1 MIKKLK
7 PIISMLEPR
16 IVFDGA
22 AINTAIDVIDHSIL
36 DNTDKNISENIES
49 LEQKKEII
57 FINDDIENYKDLT
70 NELKNQDKEV
80 FIINSNKDGLTQVE
94 NIINF
99 IGSIDAIHIIAHGS
113 NSNINIG
120 NTNINQDNL
129 DYYKEQL
136 ESIGN
141 QLSKDT
147 DILLYGCNIA
157 ANEEQTNF
165 IENIAKITKS
175 DILSSDDITGINGD
189 WNLEYSIGS
198 IQTDSLIFS
207 NYNFNLSSEVV
218 PTANNDT
225 YNLNK
230 NTITSTDAISGL
242 LANDS
247 DDNNDT
253 FHIKVNGQELS
264 TDVNDPN
271 FSTTFSTANG
281 NITVNGDGSFSYT
294 PNNDYVGSDSFTYT
308 IIDNDG
314 ESNSATVNL
323 NIIVKEYEENDGPTK
338 LIGEDTTITIDA
350 DDYTNGYIDFE
361 IDDQSSTEV
370 LSFEKT
376 NTASTI
382 DGKVTVVGNS
392 VFVGDGTE
400 AISIGTIDSFY
411 NGEDGKK
418 LRVLLS
424 VGFSNGSFDNSEA
437 GWIIED
443 EPILLDGVYQ
453 IAGWPTPIDTTYPSQ
468 NSTNDE
474 LAEPRNGI
482 GHSIED
488 GALRL
493 NTGGATS
500 ASYGVIRGAYVY
512 SDATVSLTAGATLSF
527 DWRAIGS
534 GDAYDSYGYLLD
546 VNTGNTITILDE
558 TGSTMGETQW
568 DTREITVDIS
578 GDYRFV
584 FVAGSFDATGGTAVG
599 GSLLIDNI
607 SVNQEIPISISNY
620 HLEELVKLVTYED
633 TGDLTADNDNITK
646 NIIITPST
654 KDTPTNTTQVEFTI
668 QEINDDPIIDN
679 ITETLE
685 DTIDTDTFLAING
698 NLTTQDADIGE
709 TFTYSFD
716 DDYTGDKIGTYGK
729 LNINADGSYTYTP
742 DADHSIINALSTT
755 VYDTFNIK
763 VIDSAG
769 ASSTGTFTVE
779 IIGNNDAPKITK
791 VGDISSSTSGDDLIH
806 TSSGPVEFTD
816 IDTDDTHTASIDPNI
831 VIEALDSVGNTI
843 TLTTTQENLVKD
855 AFSVTLSGNQVD
867 WEHSINKTDFSF
879 LTAGQKIET
888 TYIIVVTDQAGA
900 TATKE
905 ITATIT
911 GVVDDINDITIE
923 YITKIIESEKLSDT
937 GDSFLTIAD
946 TTHTYTESITLSQ
959 IIPLKSDNI
968 TPLTLT
974 TTQQQN
980 IINAFNI
987 TSKDTSST
995 DATVSWIYDITED
1008 ELNFLQKNE
1017 TITAIF
1023 TITLT
1028 DDTTN
1033 AQTTQDVI
1041 IKIIG
1046 TNDTPTIENYTN
1058 TDDVN
1063 EDVLTGSISMSD
1075 VVAND
1080 IDSDN
1085 NNLEFIPFSEQVAN
1099 IITTS
1104 TNIGIVKVSIDEN
1117 GNYTITGDDI
1127 QKLSQGESAQISFD
1141 IQIKDDS
1148 GDTTTNTSEAK
1159 TITINIIGTN
1169 DNPIIETTDTT
1180 NLSGTILEGSIL
1192 NDTGTLMLV
1201 DIDTNDNLVIT
1212 HELKSI
1218 NTSNNNTIQ
1227 LDINDSKLDDIKN
1240 AFSLI
1245 SSRQNGTIDWDY
1257 TISADKL
1264 EFLSQDEIITLIYT
1278 ITVTDDTGTKDTKD
1292 IIITI
1297 KGINDSVN
1305 IQTADVSGT
1314 ILEDSNLSSIG
1325 VITFSDI
1332 DYTNRPKAT
1341 SEVKS
1346 INAFYEDKITK
1357 VTLPTTHLN
1366 NITSAFSVSNTNTN
1380 EITWKYNISEKNLD
1394 FLGEG
1399 EIITAIF
1406 TVTITDDAGAIDTRN
1421 ITININGTN
1430 DTPQITTQESLD
1442 EVKQFGEKVINKD
1455 ISFLFSDIDF
1465 TDTLKYEIENLPKG
1479 LSIDKNS
1486 GIISGI
1492 INQSGKFDIIIT
1504 ATDDEGQKVSKEY
1517 EMIVLAPP
1525 KEEMTNKPINIKPF
1539 KPIEV
1544 KEILIPKEP
1553 IINNTKPTKLETIKI
1568 NTKIEEIKK
1577 DIYIQD
1583 DIEIKV
1589 NEYGQIDFSKDKMKN
1604 IDIIGFAIDKIKI
1617 DNDLKLKIKIV
1628 DTQKGQI
1635 YEVVQKDGKA
1645 LPEGIKYNQY
1655 TGYIEGDV
1663 KNITKLSLIIKAK
1676 GADGKTRVL
1685 TIDLDI
1691 EKLSNKENFSSQ
1703 IKEQNIKHSNYGDK
1717 FASLFN

>member
-36 DNTDKNISENIES
+36 DSTDKNISENIDS
-49 LEQKKEII
+49 LEQKKEIV
-57 FINDDIENYKDLT
+57 FINDNIENYKDLT

-80 FIINSNKDGLTQVE
+80 FIIDSNKDGLTQVE

-113 NSNINIG
+113 NANINIG

-141 QLSKDT
+141 QLSEDT
-147 DILLYGCNIA
+147 DILLYGCNIS

-175 DILSSDDITGINGD
+175 DILSSDDITGIDGD

-218 PTANNDT
+218 PTANDDT
-225 YNLNK
+225 YSLNK

-271 FSTTFSTANG
+271 FSTTFSTTNG

-308 IIDNDG
+308 IIDDDG

-338 LIGEDTTITIDA
+338 LIGEDTTITIDT

-361 IDDQSSTEV
+361 IDNQSSTEV

-418 LRVLLS
+418 LRVILS
-424 VGFSNGSFDNSEA
+424 VGFSNGSFDNNDA

-453 IAGWPTPIDTTYPSQ
+453 IAGWNTPIDTTYPSQ

-568 DTREITVDIS
+568 DTREITVDTS

-646 NIIITPST
+646 NIIITPAT
-654 KDTPTNTTQVEFTI
+654 KNAPTNTTQVEFTI
-668 QEINDDPIIDN
+668 QEVNDDPIIDD
-679 ITETLE
+679 ITETIE

-716 DDYTGDKIGTYGK
+716 DDSTGDKIGTYGK
-729 LNINADGSYTYTP
+729 LNINSDGSYTYIP

-763 VIDSAG
+763 VVDSAG

-791 VGDISSSTSGDDLIH
+791 VGNISSSTSGDDLIH

-816 IDTDDTHTASIDPNI
+816 IDTGDSHTASITD
-831 VIEALDSVGNTI
+831 VLIEALDSVGNTM
-843 TLTTTQENLVKD
+843 TLTTIQENLVKD
-855 AFSVTLSGNQVD
+855 AFSITLSGNQVD

-888 TYIIVVTDQAGA
+888 TYTIVVTDQAGA

-923 YITKIIESEKLSDT
+923 YITKIIEEEKLSDT

-959 IIPLKSDNI
+959 IIPLESDNI
-968 TPLTLT
+968 TPLVIT

-980 IINAFNI
+980 IIDAFNI

-995 DATVSWIYDITED
+995 DAIVSWEYNITED
-1008 ELNFLQKNE
+1008 KLDFLQTNE

-1028 DDTTN
+1028 DNTTS

-1046 TNDTPTIENYTN
+1046 TNDTPTIENYTD

-1063 EDVLTGSISMSD
+1063 EDILNGLITLSD
-1075 VVAND
+1075 VLAND
-1080 IDSDN
+1080 LDNDN
-1085 NNLEFIPFSEQVAN
+1085 NSLEFVPFSEQIAN

-1104 TNIGIVKVSIDEN
+1104 TNIGIVKVSIDKN
-1117 GNYTITGDDI
+1117 GNYSITGDNI

-1141 IQIKDDS
+1141 VQIKDDS
-1148 GDTTTNTSEAK
+1148 GDTNTNTSEPK

-1169 DNPIIETTDTT
+1169 DNPIIETTDIT

-1192 NDTGTLMLV
+1192 NDTGILMFS
-1201 DIDTNDNLVIT
+1201 DIDTNDTLTIT
-1212 HELKSI
+1212 HELTSI
-1218 NTSNNNTIQ
+1218 NTSNNNTVL

-1240 AFSLI
+1240 AFSII

-1264 EFLSQDEIITLIYT
+1264 EFLSQDEIITLVYT
-1278 ITVTDDTGTKDTKD
+1278 ITVTDDTGTKDTQD

-1305 IQTADVSGT
+1305 IQTSDISGT
-1314 ILEDSNLSSIG
+1314 ILEGSNLSSSG

-1357 VTLPTTHLN
+1357 ITLPTTHLN

-1380 EITWKYNISEKNLD
+1380 EITWKYSISEKNLD

-1406 TVTITDDAGAIDTRN
+1406 TVTITDDAGATDIQDVKIN
-1421 ITININGTN
+1421 ITGTN
-1430 DTPQITTQESLD
+1430 DTPILTTQENLD

-1455 ISFLFSDIDF
+1455 MSFLFSDVDF
-1465 TDTLKYEIENLPKG
+1465 TDTLIYEAQGLPEG

-1486 GIISGI
+1486 GIINGI
-1492 INQSGKFDIIIT
+1492 INQSGKFNIKIT
-1504 ATDDEGQKVSKEY
+1504 AIDPEGQKAIKEY

-1525 KEEMTNKPINIKPF
+1525 KEQKIDNPIIIQQF

-1544 KEILIPKEP
+1544 KEILIPKET
-1553 IINNTKPTKLETIKI
+1553 IISDTKPTKLKPIKI
-1568 NTKIEEIKK
+1568 NTEIQEIKK

-1604 IDIIGFAIDKIKI
+1604 LEIIGFAIDKIKI
-1617 DNDLKLKIKIV
+1617 DKDLKLKIKIV

-1645 LPEGIKYNQY
+1645 LPKGIKYNQY

-1663 KNITKLSLIIKAK
+1663 KNITKLNLIIKAK

-1703 IKEQNIKHSNYGDK
+1703 VKEQNIKHSNYGDK